1 VESEPQTATRATDGL
16 RLAVFTVAL
25 LFIGALGV
33 LTVRDIR
40 MHGATPVDVL
50 AIAILVVFTTG
61 IVGALLHPPRR

>member
-1 VESEPQTATRATDGL
+1 M

-25 LFIGALGV
+25 LFIVALGV

-50 AIAILVVFTTG
+50 AVVVVVLFTTG

>member
-1 VESEPQTATRATDGL
+1 V

-25 LFIGALGV
+25 LFIVALAV

-50 AIAILVVFTTG
+50 AIAILVLFTTG

>member
-1 VESEPQTATRATDGL
+1 M

-25 LFIGALGV
+25 LFIVALTA
-33 LTVRDIR
+33 LTARDIR

-50 AIAILVVFTTG
+50 AIVVLLLFTTG

>member
-1 VESEPQTATRATDGL
+1 V

-25 LFIGALGV
+25 LFIVAFAV

-40 MHGATPVDVL
+40 IHGATPVDVL
-50 AIAILVVFTTG
+50 AVVILVVFATG

>member
-1 VESEPQTATRATDGL
+1 MRI
-16 RLAVFTVAL
+16 AVFTVAL
-25 LFIGALGV
+25 LFIVALGV

-50 AIAILVVFTTG
+50 AVVVVVLFTTG